1 MSANAPEVN
10 SLRTAPGLH
19 VRGRTFPWG
28 ARTYL
33 MAIVNATPDSFSG
46 DGRPDAP
53 AAIAHALAQLA
64 AGADFLDIGAESTRP
79 GSTPIDAA
87 EELRRLIPV
96 VEGVRERAPSVP
108 LSIDTF
114 KTAVFSEAYRAGG

>member
-1 MSANAPEVN
+1 MSANAPEVSAN
-10 SLRTAPGLH
+10 APRAGAQPAPGLRI
-19 VRGRTFPWG
+19 RGRTFPWG

-96 VEGVRERAPSVP
+96 VEGVRERAPEVP
-108 LSIDTF
+108 
-114 KTAVFSEAYRAGG
+114 